1 MRDLVSGPRRF
12 VELQRTL
19 PGISTEQLRSR
30 LNRMV
35 ADGLLTRQRYR
46 EVPPRVD
53 YELTDR
59 ARDLVPVLGALAR
72 WGYEWSWTEP
82 RRNEAIDVGA
92 IFRLA
97 PGLLTLPRSL
107 RGTVELTVTDR
118 SKDGETKQYALIVK
132 RGAVT
137 LEERAEPEADA
148 QVAGSERTWIDALV
162 PEGVT
167 NGLEIRGDAR
177 LAAAVLEGLTP
188 DCARATA
195 VA

>member
-1 MRDLVSGPRRF
+1 VRDLVSGPRRF

-59 ARDLVPVLGALAR
+59 ARDLIPVLGALAR
-72 WGYEWSWTEP
+72 RGSEWSWTEP

-107 RGTVELTVTDR
+107 RGTVELTVLDR
-118 SKDGETKQYALIVK
+118 SKDGETKQYALVVK

-137 LEERAEPEADA
+137 LEERAEPGADA
-148 QVAGSERTWIDALV
+148 KVVGSERAWIDALV
-162 PEGVT
+162 PEGAT
-167 NGLEIRGDAR
+167 SGLELHGDAR
-177 LAAAVLEGLTP
+177 LATAVLEGLAP
-188 DCARATA
+188 ASARATA

>member
-1 MRDLVSGPRRF
+1 
-12 VELQRTL
+12 
-19 PGISTEQLRSR
+19 
-30 LNRMV
+30 MV

-59 ARDLVPVLGALAR
+59 ARDLIPVLGALAR

-148 QVAGSERTWIDALV
+148 QVTGSERTWIDALV
-162 PEGVT
+162 PEGAT
-167 NGLEIRGDAR
+167 SGLEIRGDAR
-177 LAAAVLEGLTP
+177 LATAVLDGLTP
-188 DCARATA
+188 ASARATA

>member
-59 ARDLVPVLGALAR
+59 ARDLIPVLGALAR

-107 RGTVELTVTDR
+107 RGTVELTVTER
-118 SKDGETKQYALIVK
+118 SKDGETKQYTLIIK
-132 RGAVT
+132 RGAAT

-148 QVAGSERTWIDALV
+148 QVAGTERVWIDALV

-167 NGLEIRGDAR
+167 SGLDIRGDAR
-177 LAAAVLEGLTP
+177 LATAVLEGMTP
-188 DCARATA
+188 ASSRATA

>member
-1 MRDLVSGPRRF
+1 VRDLVSGPRRF

-59 ARDLVPVLGALAR
+59 ARDLIPVLGALAR

-107 RGTVELTVTDR
+107 RGTVELTVLDR
-118 SKDGETKQYALIVK
+118 SKDGETKQYALVVK

-137 LEERAEPEADA
+137 LEERAEPGADA
-148 QVAGSERTWIDALV
+148 KVVGSERAWIDALV
-162 PEGVT
+162 PEGAT
-167 NGLEIRGDAR
+167 SGLELHGDAR
-177 LAAAVLEGLTP
+177 LATAFLEGLAP
-188 DCARATA
+188 ASARATA